1 MEFTY
6 LEVFFMNLTDRI
18 KELEAQGDYTGVL
31 KELQKYQGSLASEY
45 SRLSTILG
53 ENHPVIEGLMLSL
66 EELSLSSTAILR
78 KCLLRLE
85 EQTIEAIPETEVSSK
100 ISVTE
105 TTTTRDRD
113 NVFTLIDLKELE
125 RQLPETQLTEEDKDT
140 DLKFWYVKEGKS
152 ELIEINTKER
162 TPFVKVLIKVLEKT
176 QASDEKYSVSPLGF
190 EALLKYQFELSVGQL
205 IKLYDSEFT
214 IIKLFG

>member
-1 MEFTY
+1 MD
-6 LEVFFMNLTDRI
+6 LADRI
-18 KELEAQGDYTGVL
+18 KELEAKGDYSGVL

-85 EQTIEAIPETEVSSK
+85 EKTIEAIPETEVSSK
-100 ISVTE
+100 ISSVE

-113 NVFTLIDLKELE
+113 NVFTLAELKDL
-125 RQLPETQLTEEDKDT
+125 ETQLPKVQLTDEDKSV

-152 ELIEINTKER
+152 ELIEINAKEK
-162 TPFVKVLIKVLEKT
+162 TPFVKILIQVLEKSE
-176 QASDEKYSVSPLGF
+176 ASDEKFSVSPLGF
-190 EALLKYQFELSVGQL
+190 EALLKYQFESPVGQL
-205 IKLYDSEFT
+205 LKTYDSEFT
-214 IIKLFG
+214 IIKLFA